1 MADAESSRRCRTVGR
16 MRNSRS
22 KGYTG
27 TWVKAATNPAAAD
40 DDDMSDQTAGR
51 TAIIADRHALGR
63 NLVRFL
69 LEEEG
74 FEISAEAATI
84 AEVLLAVQHQTPD
97 VLVVHENLARDHDP
111 AVFSQIRQLSPN
123 TSLVLMTGNCDNLA
137 VELIFIADSIVE
149 EGPGLGQLAFAA
161 GWQAPTEAQRVDV
174 ERAARVRRTAQ
185 RRWRPPWGERLD
197 TRGAVAASIVVFAVM
212 LGRATGFG
220 PFPDADAPGS
230 PRPSIRAEGSATGD
244 APSASTP
251 IAFELASST
260 SPAEDDRSTG
270 RSDREPTPDAKEG
283 PAPEPGEEPGPGP
296 TEDPPPG
303 PDQQPPPDPPASDDS
318 DPQVETVVDE
328 VVAPVGDG
336 VEDVVDDVVG
346 EVDVVVDEVVD
357 GAEAVVDDA
366 VETVDDVVGE
376 VGEVVEDADDVVGEV
391 VEDTDDLVEGVLG
404 GGPSI
409 SGLG

>member
-1 MADAESSRRCRTVGR
+1 
-16 MRNSRS
+16 MRDSRS
-22 KGYTG
+22 TGYTR

-40 DDDMSDQTAGR
+40 DDDMSDQTPGR

-97 VLVVHENLARDHDP
+97 VLVVHENLAREHDP
-111 AVFSQIRQLSPN
+111 AVFAQIRQLSPN
-123 TSLVLMTGNCDNLA
+123 TNLVLMTGNRDNLA

-161 GWQAPTEAQRVDV
+161 GWQAPTASQRVDA
-174 ERAARVRRTAQ
+174 ERAARARRAAR

-197 TRGAVAASIVVFAVM
+197 TRGAVAASIVVFAVV
-212 LGRATGFG
+212 LVRATGFS

-230 PRPSIRAEGSATGD
+230 PRPSIRAAGSAAGD
-244 APSASTP
+244 GPTASTP

-260 SPAEDDRSTG
+260 SPVEDDRSTG
-270 RSDREPTPDAKEG
+270 PSDGEPTPDAEEG
-283 PAPEPGEEPGPGP
+283 PAPEPGDEPGPDP
-296 TEDPPPG
+296 TDDPPPG
-303 PDQQPPPDPPASDDS
+303 PDQQPPPDPPASDES
-318 DPQVETVVDE
+318 DPLEETVVDE
-328 VVAPVGDG
+328 VVAP

-346 EVDVVVDEVVD
+346 EVDAVVDEVV
-357 GAEAVVDDA
+357 GGVEVVVNDA
-366 VETVDDVVGE
+366 AETVD
-376 VGEVVEDADDVVGEV
+376 AVVGEV
-391 VEDTDDLVEGVLG
+391 VEDVDDVVEGVLG
-404 GGPSI
+404 GGLSI

>member
-1 MADAESSRRCRTVGR
+1 
-16 MRNSRS
+16 
-22 KGYTG
+22 
-27 TWVKAATNPAAAD
+27 
-40 DDDMSDQTAGR
+40 MSDQTPGR

-97 VLVVHENLARDHDP
+97 VLVVHENLAREHDP
-111 AVFSQIRQLSPN
+111 AVFAQIRQLSPN
-123 TSLVLMTGNCDNLA
+123 TNLVLMTGNRDNLA

-161 GWQAPTEAQRVDV
+161 SWQAPTASQRMDA
-174 ERAARVRRTAQ
+174 ERAARARRTGR

-212 LGRATGFG
+212 LVRAAGFS

-230 PRPSIRAEGSATGD
+230 PRPSIRAEGSAAGD
-244 APSASTP
+244 GPTASTL

-260 SPAEDDRSTG
+260 SPAE
-270 RSDREPTPDAKEG
+270 EG
-283 PAPEPGEEPGPGP
+283 PAPEPGEEPGPDPDP
-296 TEDPPPG
+296 TDDPPPG
-303 PDQQPPPDPPASDDS
+303 PDQQPPDPPASDES
-318 DPQVETVVDE
+318 DPLEETVIDE
-328 VVAPVGDG
+328 VAAP

-346 EVDVVVDEVVD
+346 EVDAVVDEVV
-357 GAEAVVDDA
+357 GGVEAVVNDA
-366 VETVDDVVGE
+366 AETGDAVVGE
-376 VGEVVEDADDVVGEV
+376 GVEDVDDI
-391 VEDTDDLVEGVLG
+391 VEGVLG

-409 SGLG
+409 SELG

>member
-1 MADAESSRRCRTVGR
+1 

-22 KGYTG
+22 TGYTSG
-27 TWVKAATNPAAAD
+27 WVKAATNPAAAD
-40 DDDMSDQTAGR
+40 DDDMSDQTVGR

-111 AVFSQIRQLSPN
+111 AVLAQIRQLSPN
-123 TSLVLMTGNCDNLA
+123 TNLVLMTGNRDNLA

-161 GWQAPTEAQRVDV
+161 GWQAPTESHRVDA
-174 ERAARVRRTAQ
+174 ERAARARRTER

-197 TRGAVAASIVVFAVM
+197 TRGAVAASIVVFALM
-212 LGRATGFG
+212 LVRATGFS

-230 PRPSIRAEGSATGD
+230 PRPSIRAEGSAAGD
-244 APSASTP
+244 APTASTP

-270 RSDREPTPDAKEG
+270 RSNGEPTPDAEVG
-283 PAPEPGEEPGPGP
+283 PAPEPGEEPGPDP
-296 TEDPPPG
+296 TEDPPPV
-303 PDQQPPPDPPASDDS
+303 PDQQPPPDPPASDHPN
-318 DPQVETVVDE
+318 PQEETVVDE
-328 VVAPVGDG
+328 VVAPVEDVVDDVVQEIVPVVDDVVDG
-336 VEDVVDDVVG
+336 VEDVVDD
-346 EVDVVVDEVVD
+346 
-357 GAEAVVDDA
+357 AA
-366 VETVDDVVGE
+366 ETVEDVVGE
-376 VGEVVEDADDVVGEV
+376 VAEDVDDVV
-391 VEDTDDLVEGVLG
+391 DGVLG
-404 GGPSI
+404 GGLSI
-409 SGLG
+409 PGLG

>member
-1 MADAESSRRCRTVGR
+1 
-16 MRNSRS
+16 
-22 KGYTG
+22 
-27 TWVKAATNPAAAD
+27 VKAATNPAAAD

-51 TAIIADRHALGR
+51 TAIIADRHSLGR

-111 AVFSQIRQLSPN
+111 AVFAQIRQLSPN
-123 TSLVLMTGNCDNLA
+123 TNLVLMTGNRDNLA

-161 GWQAPTEAQRVDV
+161 GWQAPTESRRVDA
-174 ERAARVRRTAQ
+174 ERAARARRTAR

-212 LGRATGFG
+212 LVRATGFG
-220 PFPDADAPGS
+220 PFPNADAPGS
-230 PRPSIRAEGSATGD
+230 PRPSIRAEASAAGD
-244 APSASTP
+244 APAASTP

-270 RSDREPTPDAKEG
+270 PSNREPGPDAEEG
-283 PAPEPGEEPGPGP
+283 PAPESGEGPRPDP
-296 TEDPPPG
+296 TEDSPPG
-303 PDQQPPPDPPASDDS
+303 PDQQPPPDASASDDS
-318 DPQVETVVDE
+318 DQQGSTVVDE
-328 VVAPVGDG
+328 VVAP

-346 EVDVVVDEVVD
+346 EVDDVAGEVDTAVDEVVD
-357 GAEAVVDDA
+357 GTEVVVEDA
-366 VETVDDVVGE
+366 AETVDTVVGE
-376 VGEVVEDADDVVGEV
+376 AVEDADDVV
-391 VEDTDDLVEGVLG
+391 EGVLDG
-404 GGPSI
+404 GLST
-409 SGLG
+409 SVLG

>member
-1 MADAESSRRCRTVGR
+1 
-16 MRNSRS
+16 
-22 KGYTG
+22 
-27 TWVKAATNPAAAD
+27 VKAATNPAAAD
-40 DDDMSDQTAGR
+40 DDDMSDQAPGR

-111 AVFSQIRQLSPN
+111 AVFAQIRQLSPN
-123 TSLVLMTGNCDNLA
+123 TNLVLMTGNRDNLA

-220 PFPDADAPGS
+220 PFPDADRRDHRSGPKGPPQATPHR
-230 PRPSIRAEGSATGD
+230 PRHRSRSSSLRQRPLRRT
-244 APSASTP
+244 
-251 IAFELASST
+251 IAR
-260 SPAEDDRSTG
+260 PAGTTESQLRMRRKDPLPNPG
-270 RSDREPTPDAKEG
+270 RSRDRARPRTHRPVPTRNRH
-283 PAPEPGEEPGPGP
+283 P
-296 TEDPPPG
+296 TLRPR
-303 PDQQPPPDPPASDDS
+303 
-318 DPQVETVVDE
+318 T
-328 VVAPVGDG
+328 
-336 VEDVVDDVVG
+336 
-346 EVDVVVDEVVD
+346 
-357 GAEAVVDDA
+357 
-366 VETVDDVVGE
+366 TR
-376 VGEVVEDADDVVGEV
+376 
-391 VEDTDDLVEGVLG
+391 TRR
-404 GGPSI
+404 
-409 SGLG
+409 

>member
-1 MADAESSRRCRTVGR
+1 
-16 MRNSRS
+16 
-22 KGYTG
+22 
-27 TWVKAATNPAAAD
+27 VKAATNPAAAD

-111 AVFSQIRQLSPN
+111 AVLAQIRQLSPN
-123 TSLVLMTGNCDNLA
+123 TNLVLMTGNRDNLA

-161 GWQAPTEAQRVDV
+161 GWQAPTESQRVDA
-174 ERAARVRRTAQ
+174 ERAARARRTQ
-185 RRWRPPWGERLD
+185 RRRWRPPWGERLD

-212 LGRATGFG
+212 LVRATGFG
-220 PFPDADAPGS
+220 PFPDADADAS
-230 PRPSIRAEGSATGD
+230 PRPSIRTEGSTAGAAT
-244 APSASTP
+244 ATTT

-270 RSDREPTPDAKEG
+270 RSNGEPTPDAEEG
-283 PAPEPGEEPGPGP
+283 PAPEPGEEPRPDP

-303 PDQQPPPDPPASDDS
+303 PDQEPPPDSPASDHP
-318 DPQVETVVDE
+318 DPQEETVVDE
-328 VVAPVGDG
+328 VVAPV
-336 VEDVVDDVVG
+336 EDVVDDIAG
-346 EVDVVVDEVVD
+346 EVDAVVDEVVD
-357 GAEAVVDDA
+357 GVDAVVDDTAETVDAVVDDA
-366 VETVDDVVGE
+366 AETVDAVVGE
-376 VGEVVEDADDVVGEV
+376 VAEDVDDV
-391 VEDTDDLVEGVLG
+391 VEGVLG
-404 GGPSI
+404 GGLSI
-409 SGLG
+409 PGLG